1 MTTNTLKTIS
11 EKLTKVNDSFS
22 VNMYD
27 NGFMLEIGGRNT
39 ENDYKNVKLMCSTLD
54 QLLTT
59 ITEAVNMER
68 DD

>member
-54 QLLTT
+54 QLLTA